1 MNIRNRA
8 IHAEDKEERRHVI
21 LDAAMRLLL
30 EHPQRIVSVDE
41 VAARAGMAKGTV
53 YLYFPSKEEILLGV
67 HERHCEHF
75 FAGMIALLGHSKKI
89 EIDDLVRV
97 VQERIV
103 NEPGYLPI
111 AGVCFGL
118 MEKSIPVEA
127 QRAFKMRLA
136 GWLRETAAGVERHF
150 PALGAGAGFAL
161 LMHSYALI
169 VGLWQLLHPTPL
181 RDAIH
186 DQPELEIF
194 KLDYAT
200 EVDRALRALWVG
212 VLAGQAP
219 PPPTKAKRKTAATK
233 AKTSITSRSKSGRSR

>member
-8 IHAEDKEERRHVI
+8 IHAEDKEERRHTI

-41 VAARAGMAKGTV
+41 VAAQAGMAKGTV
-53 YLYFPSKEEILLGV
+53 YLYFPSKEEILLGL

-75 FAGMIALLGHSKKI
+75 FKGMIALLGHAKKI
-89 EIDDLVRV
+89 DIDDLVRV

-103 NEPGYLPI
+103 NEPGYLPL

-127 QRAFKMRLA
+127 QQTFKTHLA
-136 GWLRETAAGVERHF
+136 EWMMQTAAGIERHF
-150 PALGAGAGFAL
+150 PTLAQGAGFPL

-169 VGLWQLLHPTPL
+169 VGLWQLLHPTQL
-181 RDAIH
+181 RDAVN
-186 DQPELEIF
+186 DQPGLEIF
-194 KLDYAT
+194 KLDYAA
-200 EVDRALRALWVG
+200 ELDRALRALWLG
-212 VLAGQAP
+212 VLVAQ
-219 PPPTKAKRKTAATK
+219 PTKAKRRVAGAKSK
-233 AKTSITSRSKSGRSR
+233 APITSKSKSGRSK